1 MNRPQDSGGQ
11 TNLFTGYGDDYVSV
25 NGRRYSR
32 NLIVLPDR
40 VIEDWSATS
49 FAALTAADLCQL
61 ANVEAEIFIIGTGR
75 VLRFPEHSLLQP
87 FIAKRIALDA
97 MDTHAACRTYNILA
111 NEQRIVACAILFD

>member
-49 FAALTAADLCQL
+49 FAALTVADLGQI
-61 ANVEAEIFIIGTGR
+61 ANLEAEIFIIGTGK

-87 FIAKRIALDA
+87 FIAKRIALDV
-97 MDTHAACRTYNILA
+97 MDMHAACRTYNILA
-111 NEQRIVACAILFD
+111 NAQRIVACAILFD

>member
-40 VIEDWSATS
+40 VIEGWSATS
-49 FAALTAADLCQL
+49 FAALTVADLGQL
-61 ANVEAEIFIIGTGR
+61 ANVEAEIFIIGTGK
-75 VLRFPEHSLLQP
+75 VLRFPENSLHQP
-87 FIAKRIALDA
+87 FVAKRIALDV
-97 MDTHAACRTYNILA
+97 MDMHAACRTYNILA

>member
-32 NLIVLPDR
+32 NLIVLPNR

-49 FAALTAADLCQL
+49 FSALTVADLGQF
-61 ANVEAEIFIIGTGR
+61 ANVEAEIFIIGTGK

-87 FIAKRIALDA
+87 FVAKRIALDA